1 LESFPLHFLSHPST
15 NATMTSTNILQGTVG
30 GLLIGAASSVL
41 LFGAGKVMGISG
53 ELVGLLVLFAS
64 R

>member
-1 LESFPLHFLSHPST
+1 
-15 NATMTSTNILQGTVG
+15 MTSTNILQGTVG